1 MPDTSVKVEKRQ
13 DTIMDKKEKQARSFV
28 LGDAVYV
35 RDFSARDTQWIPGEI
50 TKVTGPRSYHVLLK
64 DGKTIRQHIDNIT
77 KRVVSKNTTV
87 IPKDTFIT
95 TPSLTPTKPPTSP
108 PIVLPIEN
116 ARPTAPT
123 TIRCSTSYSSTKTN
137 GRYYKLLIIIIY
149 LIYVLKGG
157 GMLYM
162 DTYLFLLLGVLLI
175 HYY

>member
-95 TPSLTPTKPPTSP
+95 TPSLTPTKLPTSP

-123 TIRCSTSYSSTKTN
+123 TIRRSTRVTRAPKRMEHIISY
-137 GRYYKLLIIIIY
+137 
-149 LIYVLKGG
+149 
-157 GMLYM
+157 
-162 DTYLFLLLGVLLI
+162 
-175 HYY
+175 